1 MMKKNLFYYL
11 FAVIC
16 SVTLFASCSDDDDK
30 IVCPIDGTV
39 FTDQSGLQLT
49 YSGTPMFGKVV
60 QFEPQGDKAVLTLSG
75 VTLNNEDLQRADMP
89 IPAIATA
96 GVVPGEQ
103 TTILNVDLVIEGD
116 NVSFEGTDEKDG
128 RVLRY
133 KGTATKSGM
142 QLDLNVTL
150 PENEL
155 AGTSWNLAPTAFMGT
170 SPIHIV
176 WNADEFPFNGST
188 WDIDS
193 ALKLTL
199 GMAPIKDQMTIPQLL
214 FGVLNKVTFLAD
226 GNIQAEYKDN
236 LDDAG
241 WKTSPLNLATYTVKN
256 GKLYVYLNAVQIAAV
271 ADKSRAMDMSFI
283 SGLVNYM
290 MPMLAEGI
298 PLSYSTDEQG
308 QFVVYLDK
316 EVLLPLLKQVAPLF
330 EDEATV
336 NGLVELLKAN
346 AAEMAGLVDAFLKPV
361 LVAFPNI
368 IATTTDIQIGLT
380 LLPTE

>member
-1 MMKKNLFYYL
+1 MKKNLFYYL

-49 YSGTPMFGKVV
+49 YSGAPMFGKVV

-75 VTLNNEDLQRADMP
+75 VTLSNEDLQRADMS

-150 PENEL
+150 SENEL

-236 LDDAG
+236 LDDAD

>member
-1 MMKKNLFYYL
+1 MKKNVFYYL

-16 SVTLFASCSDDDDK
+16 SVALFASCSDDDNE
-30 IVCPIDGTV
+30 IVCPIEGTT

-49 YSGTPMFGKVV
+49 YSGAPMLGKVV
-60 QFEPQGDKAVLTLSG
+60 QFEPQGDKAVLTLVG
-75 VTLNNEDLQRADMP
+75 ATLDYGDLQRANMP

-103 TTILNVDLVIEGD
+103 TTVLNVDLVINGD

-155 AGTSWNLAPTAFMGT
+155 AGTSWNLAPTVLMGT

-176 WNADEFPFNGST
+176 WDADEFPFNGGK
-188 WDIDS
+188 WDIES

-199 GMAPIKDQMTIPQLL
+199 GMAPIKDQMTVPQLL

-271 ADKSRAMDMSFI
+271 AGKSRAMDMSFI
-283 SGLVNYM
+283 SGLVNYL
-290 MPMLAEGI
+290 MPMLADGV
-298 PLSYSTDEQG
+298 PLSYSTDEKG
-308 QFVVYLDK
+308 QLVVYLGKD
-316 EVLLPLLKQVAPLF
+316 VLLPLLKQVAPLF
-330 EDEATV
+330 EDEATIDE
-336 NGLVELLKAN
+336 LVGLLKAN
-346 AAEMAGLVDAFLKPV
+346 AGDMAGLVETFLKPV

-380 LLPTE
+380 LSPME

>member
-1 MMKKNLFYYL
+1 MKKNLFYYL

-49 YSGTPMFGKVV
+49 YSGAPMFGKVV

-75 VTLNNEDLQRADMP
+75 VTLSNEDLQRADMS

-128 RVLRY
+128 RILYY
-133 KGTATKSGM
+133 KGAATKSSM

-176 WNADEFPFNGST
+176 WNADEFPFNGGT

-193 ALKLTL
+193 ALRLTL
-199 GMAPIKDQMTIPQLL
+199 GMAPIKDQKTIPQLL
-214 FGVLNKVTFLAD
+214 FGILNKVTFLAD

-236 LDDAG
+236 WSDED